1 LTTKLKGPII
11 GAGVQK
17 SPGMG
22 LSSVEMQ
29 NPGYQGG
36 EMIARIVHVNV
47 VCTDIERSLRFYRD
61 ILGAKVVSS
70 LGGGES
76 AELAEAMG
84 FEGAAQYRAY
94 LLSFGE
100 GSKTSPTTLIDLLQ
114 WAKPPGKGKPYDTM
128 NNVGIARICFAV
140 DHIDK
145 TYEDLKA
152 KGVEFITPPRDM
164 ALRPGAVHPLLHR
177 ACFFR
182 DPDGV
187 MLELAAPV
195 K

>member
-1 LTTKLKGPII
+1 
-11 GAGVQK
+11 
-17 SPGMG
+17 
-22 LSSVEMQ
+22 
-29 NPGYQGG
+29 
-36 EMIARIVHVNV
+36 MIARIVHVNV

-61 ILGAKVVSS
+61 ILGAKVVSA

-84 FEGAAQYRAY
+84 FEGVARYRAY

-100 GSKTSPTTLIDLLQ
+100 GSKTSPATLIDLLQ
-114 WAKPPGKGKPYDTM
+114 WTKPPGKGKPYDAM

-140 DHIDK
+140 DDIDK

-152 KGVEFITPPRDM
+152 KGVEFVAPPRDVE
-164 ALRPGAVHPLLHR
+164 LRPGAVRPLLHR

-187 MLELAAPV
+187 MLELAAPA